1 MEKTYMRT
9 THCRIAFIISISLN
23 IISIIL
29 SIIMIIKDDMFTSIA
44 LFCVMTFL
52 SLFGWFAFY
61 IERKGKL
68 VLAKDSITFYYTVFT
83 KPRTK
88 ITYDFGKGYKIDFKN
103 IKKYIVD
110 FHPGDGIVAADT
122 TWYTF
127 ILNNETKVTFALFHF
142 GKKQELEIKN
152 SLSDYIN
159 K

>member
-1 MEKTYMRT
+1 MEKTSMRT
-9 THCRIAFIISISLN
+9 TNYRIAFIVSIGLN
-23 IISIIL
+23 ILSIIL
-29 SIIMIIKDDMFTSIA
+29 SIIMIIKDDIFASIA
-44 LFCVMTFL
+44 SFCMMTFF

-68 VLAKDSITFYYTVFT
+68 ELTESSITFYYTVFT

-88 ITYDFGKGYKIDFKN
+88 LTYDFGKGFKIEFKD

-110 FHPGDGIVAADT
+110 FHPGDGIVSADT

-127 ILNNETKVTFALFHF
+127 ILNNETEVRFALFHF

-152 SLSDYIN
+152 SLSKFVN

>member
-1 MEKTYMRT
+1 MENTYMRT
-9 THCRIAFIISISLN
+9 TRYRIAFIMSISLN

-29 SIIMIIKDDMFTSIA
+29 SIIMIIKDNMFASII
-44 LFCVMTFL
+44 LFCVMTFF

-61 IERKGKL
+61 IEKKGKL
-68 VLAKDSITFYYTVFT
+68 VLSNDSITFYYTVFT
-83 KPRTK
+83 KPKTLL
-88 ITYDFGKGYKIDFKN
+88 TYDFSKGYEINFKD

-127 ILNNETKVTFALFHF
+127 ILNNDTEVKFALFHF

-152 SLSDYIN
+152 YLNNFIN
-159 K
+159 N

>member
-9 THCRIAFIISISLN
+9 THYRIAFIVSISIN

-29 SIIMIIKDDMFTSIA
+29 SMIMIMMGDMFASIA
-44 LFCVMTFL
+44 SFCVMTFL

-68 VLAKDSITFYYTVFT
+68 VLTENSITFYYTVFT
-83 KPRTK
+83 KPRIK
-88 ITYDFGKGYKIDFKN
+88 YTYDFGKGYKIDYKD
-103 IKKYIVD
+103 IKKYTTE
-110 FHPGDGIVAADT
+110 FHPGDGITSADT
-122 TWYTF
+122 TWYIF
-127 ILNNETKVTFALFHF
+127 ILNNETEVRFALFHF

-152 SLSDYIN
+152 NLNKYIN

>member
-29 SIIMIIKDDMFTSIA
+29 SIIMIIKDDMFASIA
-44 LFCVMTFL
+44 SFCVMAFL

-61 IERKGKL
+61 IERKSKL
-68 VLAKDSITFYYTVFT
+68 VLANDSITFYYTVFT

-88 ITYDFGKGYKIDFKN
+88 LTYDFGKGYKINFKD

-127 ILNNETKVTFALFHF
+127 ILNNETEVTFALFHF

>member
-1 MEKTYMRT
+1 MKKTYMRT
-9 THCRIAFIISISLN
+9 TNYRMAFIVSIGLN
-23 IISIIL
+23 ILSIIL
-29 SIIMIIKDDMFTSIA
+29 SIIMIIKDDMFASIA
-44 LFCVMTFL
+44 SFCMMTFF

-68 VLAKDSITFYYTVFT
+68 VLTDNTITFYYTVFT

-88 ITYDFGKGYKIDFKN
+88 LTYDFGKGFKIEFKD

-110 FHPGDGIVAADT
+110 FYPGDGIISADT

-127 ILNNETKVTFALFHF
+127 ILNNETEVRFALFHF
-142 GKKQELEIKN
+142 GKNQELEIKN
-152 SLSDYIN
+152 SLSKFIN

>member
-9 THCRIAFIISISLN
+9 THYRIAFIVSASLN

-29 SIIMIIKDDMFTSIA
+29 SIIMILKDDMFSSIA
-44 LFCVMTFL
+44 LFCTMTFF

-68 VLAKDSITFYYTVFT
+68 VLTDNSITFYYTVFT

-88 ITYDFGKGYKIDFKN
+88 FTYDFGKGFKIDFKD

-110 FHPGDGIVAADT
+110 FHPGDGIISADT

-127 ILNNETKVTFALFHF
+127 IMNNETEIRFTLFHF
-142 GKKQELEIKN
+142 GKNQELEIKN
-152 SLSDYIN
+152 NLRKFIN

>member
-9 THCRIAFIISISLN
+9 THYRIAFIVSASLN

-29 SIIMIIKDDMFTSIA
+29 SIIMILKDDMFSSIA
-44 LFCVMTFL
+44 LFCTMTFF

-68 VLAKDSITFYYTVFT
+68 VLTDNSITFYYTVFT

-88 ITYDFGKGYKIDFKN
+88 FTYDFGKGFKIDFKD
-103 IKKYIVD
+103 IKKCIVD
-110 FHPGDGIVAADT
+110 FHPGYGIISADT

-127 ILNNETKVTFALFHF
+127 IMNNETEIRFTLFHF
-142 GKKQELEIKN
+142 GKNQELEIKN
-152 SLSDYIN
+152 NLRKFIN

>member
-1 MEKTYMRT
+1 M
-9 THCRIAFIISISLN
+9 
-23 IISIIL
+23 
-29 SIIMIIKDDMFTSIA
+29 
-44 LFCVMTFL
+44 
-52 SLFGWFAFY
+52 
-61 IERKGKL
+61 
-68 VLAKDSITFYYTVFT
+68 AKDSITFYYTVFT

>member
-9 THCRIAFIISISLN
+9 THYKIAFIVSISLN

-29 SIIMIIKDDMFTSIA
+29 SIIMIIKDDIFASIA
-44 LFCVMTFL
+44 LFCAMTLF

-61 IERKGKL
+61 VERKGKL
-68 VLAKDSITFYYTVFT
+68 VLSDDSITFYYTVFT

-88 ITYDFGKGYKIDFKN
+88 LTYDFGKGYKINFRD
-103 IKKYIVD
+103 IKKYVVD
-110 FHPGDGIVAADT
+110 FHRGDGIVAADT
-122 TWYTF
+122 IWYTF
-127 ILNNETKVTFALFHF
+127 ILNNETEVRFTLFHF

-152 SLSDYIN
+152 SLSKFIN